1 MKQFTPLLLAVTV
14 TVAVAIASPLAA
26 WGQTRLL
33 PVDEAAAVSDFLSFR
48 SQLRA
53 AVAKRDLKVIL
64 AAMSKNVKLSFGGAE
79 GHSDFLT
86 IWKPESPDSKLWEE
100 LANVLDLG
108 GTFDS
113 QGAFTAPYVFSQWPS
128 EKDAFTHMAAIG
140 TGIRVRTAPNAR
152 APVIAFLDFSVVEIS
167 DDDPALD
174 WVKVKL
180 SPGRAGYVHVRYLR
194 SPLEHRIRFEKQEG
208 RWQVVFFLAGD

>member
-1 MKQFTPLLLAVTV
+1 MKHFTPLL
-14 TVAVAIASPLAA
+14 VAVAIAIAIASPLAA

-64 AAMSKNVKLSFGGAE
+64 AAMSKNVKLSYGGSE
-79 GHSDFLT
+79 GLSDFL
-86 IWKPESPDSKLWEE
+86 IMWKPESPDTKLWEE
-100 LANVLDLG
+100 LAEVLDLG

-113 QGAFTAPYVFSQWPS
+113 QGAFTAPYVFSQWPR
-128 EKDAFTHMAAIG
+128 EKDAFTHMAAIR
-140 TGIRVRTAPNAR
+140 TGVRVRTAPNAR
-152 APVIAFLDFSVVEIS
+152 APVIASLDFSVVETS
-167 DDDPALD
+167 EYDPATG

-208 RWQVVFFLAGD
+208 KWQAVFFIAGD